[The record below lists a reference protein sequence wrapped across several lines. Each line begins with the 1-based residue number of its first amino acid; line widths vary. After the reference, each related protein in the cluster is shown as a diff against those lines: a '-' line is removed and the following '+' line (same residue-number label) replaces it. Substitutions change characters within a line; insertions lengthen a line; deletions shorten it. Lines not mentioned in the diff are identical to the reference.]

1 LFGGSEFEQQL
12 DLCWHARAVKDIV
25 LSDQS
30 HMHSLKPEDAYEYIS
45 DVELQHDQVRHISGG
60 CSCKS
65 DLVLSVSAHESGWP
79 RVIVGS
85 DRAGNLVCR
94 HVKCCSM
101 PGLKRKCRHCTTV
114 CTWLKAIDHDLDM
127 LETIGEDPARLDRLS
142 ALAAE
147 MEGYQLLKDNQ
158 SLSQGQDTDISTCPV
173 SMSRI
178 QPDIAHPVMQA
189 RVKGQLGDLH
199 VFSGTLQWRFG

>member
-1 LFGGSEFEQQL
+1 MQ
-12 DLCWHARAVKDIV
+12 
-25 LSDQS
+25 
-30 HMHSLKPEDAYEYIS
+30 SLKPEDAYEYIS
-45 DVELQHDQVRHISGG
+45 DVELQHDQVCHISGG

-79 RVIVGS
+79 RVIGS

-101 PGLKRKCRHCTTV
+101 PGLKRKCRHCKTV

-127 LETIGEDPARLDRLS
+127 LETTGEDP

-189 RVKGQLGDLH
+189 RVKGQLGNLH

>member
-1 LFGGSEFEQQL
+1 MQ
-12 DLCWHARAVKDIV
+12 
-25 LSDQS
+25 
-30 HMHSLKPEDAYEYIS
+30 SLKPEDAYEYIS
-45 DVELQHDQVRHISGG
+45 DVELQHDQVCHISGG

-85 DRAGNLVCR
+85 DRAGKLVCR

-101 PGLKRKCRHCTTV
+101 PGLKRKCRHCKTV

-127 LETIGEDPARLDRLS
+127 LETTGEDPARLDRLS

-189 RVKGQLGDLH
+189 RVKGQLGNLH